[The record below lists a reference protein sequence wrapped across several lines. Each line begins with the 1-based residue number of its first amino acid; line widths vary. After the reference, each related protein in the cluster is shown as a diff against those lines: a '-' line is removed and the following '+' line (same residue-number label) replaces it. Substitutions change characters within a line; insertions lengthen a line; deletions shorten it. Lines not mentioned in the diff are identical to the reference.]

1 MGIREDIEELKK
13 RKAKALEMGGADK
26 TDLVHARGSYTA
38 RERIAKL
45 LDVDTFTEVG
55 LLAHSD
61 LAGMEKKTAADGKIC
76 GFGEIDGRTVAVC
89 ANDVSVLAG
98 SGGRIGHKKSDYLS
112 RMAVKN
118 GYPIVNLGEA
128 GGARIPDIQGSD
140 GMSSMTIT
148 TKTSMRRRQVPL
160 VATIMGECFLGT
172 RPGWRRPPISWFR
185 SKGRAWP
192 YPARAYWP
200 SPPTKKSPTRSWVAG
215 SFTPPKPARLT
226 GPSKAK
232 KRVFRSCANFC
243 PICLQTP
250 TNCHWR
256 HGTGRL

>member
-1 MGIREDIEELKK
+1 MGIREDIEALKK

-26 TDLVHARGSYTA
+26 TDIVYARGSYTA

-61 LAGMEKKTAADGKIC
+61 LAGMEEKTAADGKIC
-76 GFGEIDGRTVAVC
+76 GFGEIDWRTVAVC

-128 GGARIPDIQGSD
+128 GGARIPGIQGSD

-148 TKTSMRRRQVPL
+148 TKTSMRKRQVPL
-160 VATIMGECFLGT
+160 VATIMGECFWGPVLGGGGRRFRGSGQRVVHGRIRPART
-172 RPGWRRPPISWFR
+172 GHRHQRKNHQRGAGWLGASRHRNRPG
-185 SKGRAWP
+185 
-192 YPARAYWP
+192 
-200 SPPTKKSPTRSWVAG
+200 
-215 SFTPPKPARLT
+215 
-226 GPSKAK
+226 
-232 KRVFRSCANFC
+232 
-243 PICLQTP
+243 
-250 TNCHWR
+250 
-256 HGTGRL
+256 